1 MNVFKKAAVLFV
13 VAGFSAAIAP
23 AADPALLNLLMPETK
38 LVVGINIEQ
47 AKNTPFGQS
56 VLARLLKED
65 AGFARFVNGTG
76 FDPRRDLREVVIA
89 STGNRPEGGLVVARG
104 FFNSA
109 RLAEFA
115 KLEGATVTDFQGVHI
130 ISGPKSHRKGAFAFL
145 DSTTAVGGDIDTVKA
160 AISRRDA
167 PGGLSPV
174 LQTKIG
180 DLSANDV
187 WFASTLSG
195 ADLASRVP
203 DSRAEGIAQG
213 DILQAIEQSSAGV
226 KFGTMVE
233 IKGEALMRSDKDAT
247 ALADVARFLGSM
259 VQLNRDKPGAGTVA
273 TLLEKMDIR
282 TEANIVK
289 FSLAVPQDQLEK
301 LMAPRVRRAA
311 ALR

>member
-1 MNVFKKAAVLFV
+1 MIALAKAALFSV
-13 VAGFSAAIAP
+13 FAAGLAS
-23 AADPALLNLLMPETK
+23 AADPALLNLLMPEAK
-38 LVVGINIEQ
+38 LVIGINVEQ

-56 VLARLLKED
+56 VLARLQKED
-65 AGFARFVNGTG
+65 AGFARFVTATG
-76 FDPRRDLREVVIA
+76 FDPRRDLREVVIG

-115 KLEGATVTDFQGVHI
+115 KIEGATVTNFNGVDI
-130 ISGPKSHRKGAFAFL
+130 VSGPKADHKGAFAFL
-145 DSTTAVGGDIDTVKA
+145 DSTTALGGDIDSVKA
-160 AISRRDA
+160 AISRRGTSA
-167 PGGLSPV
+167 GLNQA
-174 LQTKIG
+174 LQTKIR
-180 DLSANDV
+180 DLSGVNDV

-195 ADLASRVP
+195 SDLAARVP
-203 DSRAEGIAQG
+203 DSRAAGIAKG
-213 DILQAIEQSSAGV
+213 DILQAVEQSSGGV

-259 VQLNRDKPGAGTVA
+259 VQLNRDKPGAGNVA
-273 TLLEKMDIR
+273 TLIEQMDIR

-311 ALR
+311 RQ